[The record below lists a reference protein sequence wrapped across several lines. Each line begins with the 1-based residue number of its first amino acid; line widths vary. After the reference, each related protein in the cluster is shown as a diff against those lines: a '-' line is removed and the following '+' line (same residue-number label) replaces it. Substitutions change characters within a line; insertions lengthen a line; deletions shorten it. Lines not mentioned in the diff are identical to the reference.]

1 MGSVVVVL
9 VLTMI
14 LLLALGKINPK
25 FLHFLLGKVE
35 NFVNKVSMKVRK
47 KPVKPWAEGIVNNFS
62 EASHM
67 VGKNMKWVLAAYGC
81 SLFASLCEL
90 SCFALCGIGFE
101 IMAPEPLICGY
112 VVATLFAMIS
122 ITPQGVGVVEAMVV
136 VAFTAYNQNAA
147 AATATAL
154 VYRGIVFW
162 MPFIIG
168 AILMTQIKAFKD
180 SSKKSVEGAEKIQKE
195 IEEKGE
201 VDFRAKVKEAKAE
214 FKKEQEKQELHLDNP
229 NS

>member
-1 MGSVVVVL
+1 M
-9 VLTMI
+9 
-14 LLLALGKINPK
+14 
-25 FLHFLLGKVE
+25 
-35 NFVNKVSMKVRK
+35 
-47 KPVKPWAEGIVNNFS
+47 
-62 EASHM
+62 
-67 VGKNMKWVLAAYGC
+67 AAYGC
-81 SLFASLCEL
+81 SLFASICEL

-101 IMAPEPLICGY
+101 ILAPEPLICGY

-136 VAFTAYNQNAA
+136 VAFTAYDQNAA

-180 SSKKSVEGAEKIQKE
+180 SSKKSVEGVGKIAEE
-195 IEEKGE
+195 YHEKGE
-201 VDFRAKVKEAKAE
+201 LNLREKVQQAHEEFEKE
-214 FKKEQEKQELHLDNP
+214 KEQNEVHLE
-229 NS
+229 NSDT